1 MSPER
6 IKCPHCGFNAKQMRS
21 NGQSLALFCLHCVEV
36 YFLDYRSGINS
47 YQQDSIESFLRDLRS
62 KFSASIADEK
72 ISGDFIFLRCVNC
85 EKQSIWVNNE
95 LVYPE
100 ANNVDDPNEDLP
112 DKVQDIYLEAAKVS
126 DASPRASAALLRLAL
141 QELLN
146 ELMAKGDNL
155 KDAIEDLAETES
167 DPTIAKALETVRI
180 TGNHAAHPGK
190 IDFNDKPEMALGL
203 FKLINYIAGRVIS
216 DKKDVEEMH
225 ARLPDGVKG
234 ASDKRSENQ

>member
-1 MSPER
+1 M
-6 IKCPHCGFNAKQMRS
+6 H
-21 NGQSLALFCLHCVEV
+21 
-36 YFLDYRSGINS
+36 FLDYRSRINS
-47 YQQDSIESFLRDLRS
+47 FQQESIKAFLLNLKS
-62 KFSASIADEK
+62 QFPSSIADEE
-72 ISGDFIFLRCVNC
+72 ISNDFLFFRCVSC
-85 EKQSIWVNNE
+85 GKQSIWVNNE

-146 ELMAKGDNL
+146 ELMAKGNNL